1 MNRRNLNCLKLDK
14 EYYTRRIAE
23 CEQHKAFLIEY
34 MKTMSETTVNKINA
48 QIDKYKGKIESIETQ
63 LKAFNEKLHAIE
75 DPELKEMAIAYYIEW
90 QSCEEIG
97 RKYYLDRTT
106 VYKKLMCYFGE

>member
-1 MNRRNLNCLKLDK
+1 MNRRYLNCLKLDK
-14 EYYTRRIAE
+14 EHYTNSIKEIENLIASMFE
-23 CEQHKAFLIEY
+23 H
-34 MKTMSETTVNKINA
+34 TETPDEAKINKLNGYV
-48 QIDKYKGKIESIETQ
+48 DKYKKRLEATEAQ
-63 LKAFNEKLHAIE
+63 LKAFDEKLHGIK
-75 DPELKEMAIAYYIEW
+75 DPELKAMAKAYYIEW